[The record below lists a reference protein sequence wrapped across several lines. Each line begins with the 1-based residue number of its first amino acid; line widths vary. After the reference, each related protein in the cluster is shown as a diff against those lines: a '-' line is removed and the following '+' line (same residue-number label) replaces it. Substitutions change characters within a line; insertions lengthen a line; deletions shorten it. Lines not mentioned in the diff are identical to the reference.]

1 MTAAENRETIIE
13 YWLEKAGESLDAAR
27 DELAAGR
34 LTFSVNRAYYACFY
48 AVSALLLSKEM
59 RFKKHSGVRA
69 AFQQHFVKTAKVS
82 REDGR
87 LFDELFESRQR
98 ADYMEL
104 IQFEAAQ
111 VEEYAGQARAFVAE
125 TRPMTEDIIVDY
137 DSHGRIFGI
146 EFLNAST
153 HLPDSLLS
161 ESRDRR
167 KKSA

>member
-1 MTAAENRETIIE
+1 VTAAENRETIIR

-27 DELAAGR
+27 DEHAAGR
-34 LTFSVNRAYYACFY
+34 FTFAVNRAYYACFY

-104 IQFEAAQ
+104 IKFEAAQ
-111 VEEYAGQARAFVAE
+111 VKEYARHSV
-125 TRPMTEDIIVDY
+125 
-137 DSHGRIFGI
+137 
-146 EFLNAST
+146 L
-153 HLPDSLLS
+153 DSLL
-161 ESRDRR
+161 DRQMPNTDTCADEC
-167 KKSA
+167 SHTSFAQMFF